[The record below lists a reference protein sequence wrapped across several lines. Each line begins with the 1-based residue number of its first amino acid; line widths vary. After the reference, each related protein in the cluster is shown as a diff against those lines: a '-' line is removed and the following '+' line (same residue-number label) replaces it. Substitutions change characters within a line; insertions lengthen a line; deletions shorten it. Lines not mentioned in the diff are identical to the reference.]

1 MLRIKEVVKD
11 LRCFNYMNYALT
23 LTIKST
29 IYVSQPEHVV
39 LSHIRRDVLLLA
51 QVLFYLPASWQSII
65 SKDIQPYNIYS
76 KPDIEVINLYYL
88 DRYLYCYASYSS
100 KYKKMSNT
108 IYMPRIGVVLII
120 IMIFDS
126 RRQIFVAVSHCLG
139 FQMCLYFS

>member
-29 IYVSQPEHVV
+29 IYVSQLEHVV

-51 QVLFYLPASWQSII
+51 LKSCSIYPLVGSRLLAKIYNHIIFTQSQILKSLIYII
-65 SKDIQPYNIYS
+65 LIGTYIVMLHTRLNI
-76 KPDIEVINLYYL
+76 
-88 DRYLYCYASYSS
+88 
-100 KYKKMSNT
+100 KKMSNT
-108 IYMPRIGVVLII
+108 IYTPRIGVVLII

-126 RRQIFVAVSHCLG
+126 RR
-139 FQMCLYFS
+139 